1 MHIQD
6 MVGNKTWIFELK
18 VIPECM
24 GLYFHQQDIEK
35 HFLFFRW
42 MNISMKLTWSITAVL
57 FVDFIGSLFIAHF
70 VFVLYHNR
78 IRFFVFIFFK
88 IKVEDFQQQKRKK
101 REIVTFTLFTHT
113 PLKVIFCRYVYL
125 YCRISFKFL
134 NTPKQLFH
142 MQ

>member
-42 MNISMKLTWSITAVL
+42 MNISIKLTWSITAVL

-101 REIVTFTLFTHT
+101 KRNCHIHIVYSHPIESHFLQ
-113 PLKVIFCRYVYL
+113 I
-125 YCRISFKFL
+125 RISL
-134 NTPKQLFH
+134 LSNIV
-142 MQ
+142 